1 MKMSK
6 IYWLLVFNILF
17 LGYVVAQNTSI
28 EAYIDSSNILI
39 GDQIKYHIRL
49 QKPLNSNV
57 QFPEFKDTIISNVEV
72 IESYQFDTVSKSNET
87 VVLDKSYLITSFD
100 SANYVIPPVP
110 VILDNDT
117 LFTGEVNLTVNTV
130 SVDTTKMA
138 IYDIKEPYESSLNF
152 WDVINLI
159 KYYLIAFYIL
169 LFLFLIFWIII
180 RPYLLVKRKG
190 EKLQLFVKPPDPPHV
205 IALRELDK
213 IKNEKLWQKG
223 KVKEYH
229 SRLSEIIRKY
239 IEERFHILALEK
251 PTSEILPEIN
261 DIKKDYND
269 DVIQALEKILTISDY
284 VKFAKYNPLPD
295 ENDMV
300 LKKAYYFVDET
311 KELKKIEDNQTDDN
325 NTENIKQEEKEQ
337 EVSKNV

>member
-1 MKMSK
+1 MSK